1 MRRIKGIP
9 ETVPIKELYDAYRA
23 GFYAGISFENSRADD
38 EYTFM
43 QGKRVTYLRKRFL
56 IEESTE
62 YPAVI
67 KQAINLPNKIHII
80 E

>member
-1 MRRIKGIP
+1 MKRIKGIP

-43 QGKRVTYLRKRFL
+43 QGKRVTYLRKRFI

-62 YPAVI
+62 YTAVI